1 LSADSKR
8 SVRRHQG
15 SCYYLDKDFQRA
27 YAAFREGI
35 NPYIDEVEPE
45 YLFQYA
51 YVVAIEGKTREA
63 ERALEMLFFL
73 VDPKDR
79 SLSQKATEL
88 RNTIQS
94 NEFKDIG
101 WF

>member
-1 LSADSKR
+1 M
-8 SVRRHQG
+8 
-15 SCYYLDKDFQRA
+15 
-27 YAAFREGI
+27 
-35 NPYIDEVEPE
+35 EPE

-51 YVVAIEGKTREA
+51 YVAAIEGKTREA

-73 VDPKDR
+73 VDPTN
-79 SLSQKATEL
+79 SGLSQKATEL

-94 NEFKDIG
+94 NGFKDIG